1 MTLWV
6 TYVAC
11 LSAIITVNVLIVFPS
26 VGHTLKSTE
35 AFRSNLKYFPRTFT
49 HLPLVPPIYASVNWV
64 SICSDNGLSPIRRQV
79 IIWTNAGL
87 LSIGPLGTKFSE
99 ILIKIQ
105 NFSLAK
111 MHLNISSAKW
121 RPFCP
126 GGDELTKQS
135 VCMLN
140 VWMAGLVLNILRMQ
154 SRSNMGYT
162 ANMII
167 KDIIKIFA
175 SISKNM
181 LSLLMGQHLSQA
193 LNGIERT

>member
-11 LSAIITVNVLIVFPS
+11 ISAIITVNVLIVFPS

-64 SICSDNGLSPIRRQV
+64 SICSDNGLLPIRRQV

-126 GGDELTKQS
+126 GGRWVNKAIS
-135 VCMLN
+135 VHAECM
-140 VWMAGLVLNILRMQ
+140 
-154 SRSNMGYT
+154 
-162 ANMII
+162 
-167 KDIIKIFA
+167 
-175 SISKNM
+175 
-181 LSLLMGQHLSQA
+181 
-193 LNGIERT
+193 NGWACVKHSENAVQEQYGIHCKHDY